1 MKKYLTAFA
10 VSIIAL
16 SCTTTSGIPTKIANQ
31 PVLTGTEWKLADQV
45 KGSVPTIVF
54 EDQKIRGNAGCNR
67 YFGNVSLDPATGGFS
82 AANLGATKMACQD
95 METETNFLNMLPKA
109 NKYRV
114 SGNTLELFDNQLLLL
129 KFQKTK

>member
-1 MKKYLTAFA
+1 MKKYLTAVA
-10 VSIIAL
+10 VSLIAL
-16 SCTTTSGIPTKIANQ
+16 SCTTTSGIPKKITNQ
-31 PVLTGTEWKLADQV
+31 PVLTGTEWQLADQV
-45 KGSVPTIVF
+45 KGTVPTIVF

-67 YFGNVSLDPATGGFS
+67 YFGNVTLDPVNGGFS
-82 AANLGATKMACQD
+82 TSNLGSTKMACQN
-95 METETNFLNMLPKA
+95 METEANFLSMLPKA